1 LPKSTFQ
8 KRNGADAAFARA
20 IARAEFGRFYCDDND
35 LREVR
40 RSMARGE
47 AHRRQMNEA
56 AQPSASGSPKPDKP
70 KAPKPK
76 GTMRDAPRL
85 RERRT
90 ELAEAFARL
99 KETRKLRI

>member
-1 LPKSTFQ
+1 LPKSH

-20 IARAEFGRFYCDDND
+20 IARAEFGRFYCDEND

-40 RSMARGE
+40 RSMAR
-47 AHRRQMNEA
+47 RRQTNEA
-56 AQPSASGSPKPDKP
+56 THRAATGSLKPGKP
-70 KAPKPK
+70 KASAPK
-76 GTMRDAPRL
+76 GTPRDAPRL

-99 KETRKLRI
+99 KETRKPRA

>member
-1 LPKSTFQ
+1 LPKSHSH

-20 IARAEFGRFYCDDND
+20 IARAEFGRFYCDEND

-47 AHRRQMNEA
+47 AQRRQKNEA
-56 AQPSASGSPKPDKP
+56 AQPAANGSLKPGKP
-70 KAPKPK
+70 KAPTPK
-76 GTMRDAPRL
+76 GATRHAPRL

-90 ELAEAFARL
+90 ELTDAFQRL
-99 KETRKLRI
+99 RQASKQRS